1 VIELLKTDRVA
12 LMCAQAVPWRCHRP
26 LIAVALTVR
35 GHVACEISSATRLQ
49 PHKLPSFAHGE
60 GEMLTYPPTLA

>member
-12 LMCAQAVPWRCHRP
+12 LMCAQAVPWRCHRS

-35 GHVACEISSATRLQ
+35 GHVACEISSTTRLQ
-49 PHKLPSFAHGE
+49 PHKLPSLAHGE